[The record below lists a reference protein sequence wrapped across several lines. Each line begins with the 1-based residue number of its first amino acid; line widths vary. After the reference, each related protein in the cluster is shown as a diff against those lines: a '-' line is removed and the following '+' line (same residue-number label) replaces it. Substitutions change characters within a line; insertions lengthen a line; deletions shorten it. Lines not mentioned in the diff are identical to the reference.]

1 MGPETTVSISLASLA
16 WGFILAMGIP
26 SAITGMAVWWL
37 KKQLDKRDAQNEEKE
52 KNTEK
57 MILLIA
63 QNSRATYTVAE
74 ATAKAVQRIP
84 DAHCNGDMT
93 YALEQAKKFQMEE
106 QQFLID
112 QGVKR
117 IFGE

>member
-1 MGPETTVSISLASLA
+1 MNELALSIEQLIIA
-16 WGFILAMGIP
+16 FIAAMGIP
-26 SAITGMAVWWL
+26 SAITGMAIWWL
-37 KKQLDKRDAQNEEKE
+37 KKQMDKRDAKSEEKE
-52 KNTEK
+52 KNTER

-84 DAHCNGDMT
+84 EAHCNGDMT
-93 YALEQAKKFQMEE
+93 AALQQAKKFQMEE

>member
-1 MGPETTVSISLASLA
+1 MNDSTIAISIGSLALA
-16 WGFILAMGIP
+16 FIAAMGIP
-26 SAITGMAVWWL
+26 SAITGLAIWWL
-37 KKQLDKRDAQNEEKE
+37 KKQMDKRDARNEERE
-52 KNTEK
+52 KNTER

-84 DAHCNGDMT
+84 DANCNGDMT
-93 YALEQAKKFQMEE
+93 SALKIAKELQMEE

>member
-1 MGPETTVSISLASLA
+1 MVDLNSLLLASIA
-16 WGFILAMGIP
+16 AMGIP
-26 SAITGMAVWWL
+26 SAITGLAVWWL
-37 KKQLDKRDAQNEEKE
+37 KKQMDKRDVRNEEKE
-52 KNTEK
+52 KNTER

-63 QNSRATYTVAE
+63 QNSRATFTVAE

-84 DAHCNGDMT
+84 DAQCNGDMT
-93 YALEQAKKFQMEE
+93 AALQQAKKFQMEE

>member
-1 MGPETTVSISLASLA
+1 MTIETLIAA
-16 WGFILAMGIP
+16 FIAAMGIP
-26 SAITGMAVWWL
+26 SAITGISVWWL
-37 KKQLDKRDAQNEEKE
+37 KKQMDKRDAKLDEKE
-52 KNTEK
+52 KNTER

-84 DAHCNGDMT
+84 EAHCNGDMT
-93 YALEQAKKFQMEE
+93 AALAKAKELQMEE

-112 QGVKR
+112 QGIKR

>member
-1 MGPETTVSISLASLA
+1 MQELTIGSLILA
-16 WGFILAMGIP
+16 FIAAMGIP
-26 SAITGMAVWWL
+26 SAITGIAVWWL
-37 KKQLDKRDAQNEEKE
+37 KKQMDRRDAKLEEKE
-52 KNTEK
+52 KNTER

-93 YALEQAKKFQMEE
+93 DALKRAKEYQMEE

>member
-1 MGPETTVSISLASLA
+1 MIEQILLAA
-16 WGFILAMGIP
+16 GIP
-26 SAITGMAVWWL
+26 TALTSLFMWL
-37 KKQLDKRDAQNEEKE
+37 LKRHIDKKDREAEERE

-57 MILLIA
+57 LMLMIM
-63 QNSRATYTVAE
+63 QTSRATNVLAE

-93 YALEQAKKFQMEE
+93 AALERAAQIQKEE

-112 QGVKR
+112 QGVKH

>member
-1 MGPETTVSISLASLA
+1 MSTDVIVSLIIAA
-16 WGFILAMGIP
+16 GIP
-26 SAITGMAVWWL
+26 STITGLLIWWM
-37 KKQLDKRDAQNEEKE
+37 KKQIDKRDLKKEEQE

-63 QNSRATYTVAE
+63 QNSRATYTVAK

-84 DAHCNGDMT
+84 DAHCNGDMAS
-93 YALEQAKKFQMEE
+93 ALAQAEKFQLEE

>member
-1 MGPETTVSISLASLA
+1 MSTESIIIA
-16 WGFILAMGIP
+16 FITAMGIP
-26 SAITGMAVWWL
+26 SAITGLLVWWL
-37 KKQLDKRDAQNEEKE
+37 KKHIDKRDIKNDEKE

-63 QNSRATYTVAE
+63 QNSRATYTLAK
-74 ATAKAVQRIP
+74 ATAIAVQRIP
-84 DAHCNGDMT
+84 DARCNGDMT
-93 YALEQAKKFQMEE
+93 SALIEADEFQIKE

-112 QGVKR
+112 QGIKR

>member
-1 MGPETTVSISLASLA
+1 MIEVNIGSL
-16 WGFILAMGIP
+16 FIAAIAAFGIP
-26 SAITGMAVWWL
+26 TAITSFAFWKL
-37 KKQLDKRDAQNEEKE
+37 KEEIRKREEKLEEKE

-63 QNSRATYTVAE
+63 QNSRATYTVAK

-84 DAHCNGDMT
+84 EAKCNGDMVA
-93 YALEQAKKFQMEE
+93 ALEQAERFQMEE

>member
-1 MGPETTVSISLASLA
+1 MELVKLESLIIA
-16 WGFILAMGIP
+16 FIAAMGIP
-26 SAITGMAVWWL
+26 SAITSLAMWWF
-37 KKQLDKRDAQNEEKE
+37 KKQMDKRDAKNEEKE
-52 KNTEK
+52 QNTER

-63 QNSRATYTVAE
+63 QSSRATYTVAE

-84 DAHCNGDMT
+84 EAHCNGDMT
-93 YALEQAKKFQMEE
+93 EALKQAKKLQMEE
-106 QQFLID
+106 QQFFID

>member
-1 MGPETTVSISLASLA
+1 MGLTELIVA
-16 WGFILAMGIP
+16 FVVAMGIP
-26 SAITGMAVWWL
+26 SAITGVLVWGL
-37 KKQLDKRDAQNEEKE
+37 KKSIDKRERKREEQE
-52 KNTEK
+52 KNTEQ

-63 QNSRATYTVAE
+63 QNSRATYTLAK
-74 ATAKAVQRIP
+74 ATARAVQRIP
-84 DAHCNGDMT
+84 EAECNGDMT
-93 YALEQAKKFQMEE
+93 SALSEAEKLQLKE

>member
-1 MGPETTVSISLASLA
+1 METITIESL
-16 WGFILAMGIP
+16 ILALLTAMSIP
-26 SAITGMAVWWL
+26 SAVMGLLMWRLQKRIEA
-37 KKQLDKRDAQNEEKE
+37 RDARNEERQRDI
-52 KNTEK
+52 EK
-57 MILLIA
+57 MILFTA

-93 YALEQAKKFQMEE
+93 EALQRAKKLQMEE

-117 IFGE
+117 IFGNE

>member
-1 MGPETTVSISLASLA
+1 MPEEISITMGSLLIA
-16 WGFILAMGIP
+16 FITAMSIP
-26 SAITGMAVWWL
+26 SAITGFAVWWL
-37 KKQLDKRDAQNEEKE
+37 KKQMDKRDARLEEKE
-52 KNTEK
+52 KNTER

-84 DAHCNGDMT
+84 EAHCNGDMT
-93 YALEQAKKFQMEE
+93 AALAKAKELQMEE

-112 QGVKR
+112 QGIKR

>member
-1 MGPETTVSISLASLA
+1 MSAESLILA
-16 WGFILAMGIP
+16 FIAAMGIP
-26 SAITGMAVWWL
+26 SAITGIAVWWL
-37 KKQLDKRDAQNEEKE
+37 KKQMDKRDARNDEKE
-52 KNTEK
+52 KNTER

-63 QNSRATYTVAE
+63 QNSRATYTVAK

-84 DAHCNGDMT
+84 EAHCNGDMT
-93 YALEQAKKFQMEE
+93 AALQQAERFQMEE

>member
-1 MGPETTVSISLASLA
+1 MGVEQIIPA
-16 WGFILAMGIP
+16 FIAAMGIP
-26 SAITGMAVWWL
+26 SAITGIIVWRL
-37 KKQLDKRDAQNEEKE
+37 KKQMDKRDARLEERE
-52 KNTEK
+52 KNTER

-84 DAHCNGDMT
+84 DANCNGDMT
-93 YALEQAKKFQMEE
+93 EALSKAKKLQMEE

-112 QGVKR
+112 QGIKR

>member
-1 MGPETTVSISLASLA
+1 MDAGLQALFA
-16 WGFILAMGIP
+16 FFAAMGIP
-26 SAITGMAVWWL
+26 SAITGLAVWWL
-37 KKQLDKRDAQNEEKE
+37 KKQMDKRDAKFEEKE
-52 KNTEK
+52 KNTER

-84 DAHCNGDMT
+84 DAKCNGDMT
-93 YALEQAKKFQMEE
+93 DALSRAKKFQMEE

-112 QGVKR
+112 QGIKR

>member
-1 MGPETTVSISLASLA
+1 
-16 WGFILAMGIP
+16 
-26 SAITGMAVWWL
+26 
-37 KKQLDKRDAQNEEKE
+37 
-52 KNTEK
+52 

-84 DAHCNGDMT
+84 DAKCNGDMT
-93 YALEQAKKFQMEE
+93 EALKKAKEFQMQE

>member
-1 MGPETTVSISLASLA
+1 MGLENIGSLLPA
-16 WGFILAMGIP
+16 FVIAMGIP
-26 SAITGMAVWWL
+26 SAITGLAIWWL
-37 KKQLDKRDAQNEEKE
+37 KKQMDKRDAKLDEKE
-52 KNTEK
+52 KNTER

-84 DAHCNGDMT
+84 EAHCNGDMT
-93 YALEQAKKFQMEE
+93 DALARAKKFQMEE

-112 QGVKR
+112 QGIKR

>member
-1 MGPETTVSISLASLA
+1 MNLEALIVA
-16 WGFILAMGIP
+16 FVVAMGIP
-26 SAITGMAVWWL
+26 SAITGLAVWWL
-37 KKQLDKRDAQNEEKE
+37 KKNIDRRDARNEEKE
-52 KNTEK
+52 KNTEQ

-63 QNSRATYTVAE
+63 QNSRATYTVAK

-84 DAHCNGDMT
+84 EAHCNGDMT
-93 YALEQAKKFQMEE
+93 AALEQAEKFQMEE

>member
-1 MGPETTVSISLASLA
+1 MEPSVTIGSLVGA
-16 WGFILAMGIP
+16 FILAMGIP
-26 SAITGMAVWWL
+26 SAITGMAIWWL
-37 KKQLDKRDAQNEEKE
+37 KKQLDRRDARNEEKE
-52 KNTEK
+52 KNTEQ

-84 DAHCNGDMT
+84 DAKCNGDMT
-93 YALEQAKKFQMEE
+93 AALEQAKKFQMQE

>member
-1 MGPETTVSISLASLA
+1 MGLTELVIAFVA
-16 WGFILAMGIP
+16 AMGIP
-26 SAITGMAVWWL
+26 SAITGFLVWWL
-37 KKQLDKRDAQNEEKE
+37 KRTIDKREAKREEQE
-52 KNTEK
+52 KNTEQ

-63 QNSRATYTVAE
+63 QNSRATYTVAK
-74 ATAKAVQRIP
+74 ATARAVQRIP
-84 DAHCNGDMT
+84 DAQCNGDMT
-93 YALEQAKKFQMEE
+93 AALDEAERLQLKE

>member
-1 MGPETTVSISLASLA
+1 MYEFSVESLVVA
-16 WGFILAMGIP
+16 FIAAMGIP
-26 SAITGMAVWWL
+26 SAITGVAVWWL
-37 KKQLDKRDAQNEEKE
+37 KKQMDKRDEKLEEKE
-52 KNTEK
+52 RSTER

-74 ATAKAVQRIP
+74 ATARAVQRIP
-84 DAHCNGDMT
+84 EAHCNGDMT
-93 YALEQAKKFQMEE
+93 AALEQAKKFQMEE

>member
-1 MGPETTVSISLASLA
+1 MDGDITLWSLALP
-16 WGFILAMGIP
+16 FIVAMGIP
-26 SAITGMAVWWL
+26 SAITGIAVWWL
-37 KKQLDKRDAQNEEKE
+37 KKQMDKRDAKNEEKE
-52 KNTEK
+52 RNTER

-63 QNSRATYTVAE
+63 QNSRATFTVAE

-84 DAHCNGDMT
+84 DAQCNGDMT
-93 YALEQAKKFQMEE
+93 TALQQAKKFQMEE

>member
-1 MGPETTVSISLASLA
+1 MGEETITLGSLLFA
-16 WGFILAMGIP
+16 FIMAMGIP
-26 SAITGMAVWWL
+26 SAITGIAVWRL
-37 KKQLDKRDAQNEEKE
+37 KKQMDKRDAKLDEKE
-52 KNTEK
+52 KNTERV
-57 MILLIA
+57 ILLIA

-84 DAHCNGDMT
+84 EAHCNGDMAT
-93 YALEQAKKFQMEE
+93 ALEQAKKYQMEE

>member
-1 MGPETTVSISLASLA
+1 MS
-16 WGFILAMGIP
+16 IP
-26 SAITGMAVWWL
+26 SAITGVFVWRL
-37 KKQLDKRDAQNEEKE
+37 KKSIDKRDKKREEQE
-52 KNTEK
+52 KNTEQ

-63 QNSRATYTVAE
+63 QNSRATYTLAK
-74 ATAKAVQRIP
+74 ATARAVQRIP
-84 DAHCNGDMT
+84 AAECNGDMT
-93 YALEQAKKFQMEE
+93 AALGEAERLQLKE

>member
-1 MGPETTVSISLASLA
+1 MEFVI
-16 WGFILAMGIP
+16 AMGIP
-26 SAITGMAVWWL
+26 TAFTGFLVWWL
-37 KKQLDKRDAQNEEKE
+37 KRHIDESAKEAREREANIDKMMLM
-52 KNTEK
+52 T
-57 MILLIA
+57 M
-63 QNSRATYTVAE
+63 QNSRATYVLAE

-93 YALEQAKKFQMEE
+93 EALKKAKIIQEEE

-117 IFGE
+117 IFGD

>member
-1 MGPETTVSISLASLA
+1 MGEATTIGSLIVA
-16 WGFILAMGIP
+16 FILTMGIP
-26 SAITGMAVWWL
+26 SAITGIAVWWL
-37 KKQLDKRDAQNEEKE
+37 KKQMDKRDAKNEEKE
-52 KNTEK
+52 KNTER
-57 MILLIA
+57 MILLTA
-63 QNSRATYTVAE
+63 QNSRATYALVE
-74 ATAKAVQRIP
+74 ATAIAVQRIP

-93 YALEQAKKFQMEE
+93 AALKRAKELQMEE

>member
-1 MGPETTVSISLASLA
+1 MSEESLIIA
-16 WGFILAMGIP
+16 FIAAMGIP
-26 SAITGMAVWWL
+26 SAITGLAVWWL
-37 KKQLDKRDAQNEEKE
+37 KKQMDKRDARLDEKE
-52 KNTEK
+52 KNTER

-84 DAHCNGDMT
+84 EAHCNGDMT
-93 YALEQAKKFQMEE
+93 DALARAKKFQMEE

-112 QGVKR
+112 QGIKR

>member
-1 MGPETTVSISLASLA
+1 MPMEFVI
-16 WGFILAMGIP
+16 AMGIP
-26 SAITGMAVWWL
+26 TAFTGFLVWWL
-37 KKQLDKRDAQNEEKE
+37 KRHIDESAKEAREREANIDKMMLM
-52 KNTEK
+52 T
-57 MILLIA
+57 M
-63 QNSRATYTVAE
+63 QNSRATYVLAE

-93 YALEQAKKFQMEE
+93 EALKKAKVIQEEE

-117 IFGE
+117 IFGD